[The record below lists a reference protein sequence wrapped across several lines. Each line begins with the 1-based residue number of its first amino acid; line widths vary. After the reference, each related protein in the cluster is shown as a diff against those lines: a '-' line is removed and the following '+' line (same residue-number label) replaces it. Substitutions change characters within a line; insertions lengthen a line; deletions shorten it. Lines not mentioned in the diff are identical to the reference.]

1 MLVTFMFHLQSLR
14 TKSLS
19 LWVIVHNQCD
29 FLRSSVSFTVIFCCP
44 EVILQ
49 WQDVCRRTSVNL
61 KRYWCWTV
69 ESEPNILVNHVNF
82 WIFRLRRHLSA
93 KRPLPHFFHF
103 WPEADHNFLSGACV
117 PPQNTLWSWVLA
129 GRFATRPVSLAGV
142 STFSPLNE
150 HSSEI
155 SVAGEWVTWL
165 ALIVFIALSRSR
177 SLFPTSF

>member
-61 KRYWCWTV
+61 NVTDAEPLKVSQTSWSTMWTF
-69 ESEPNILVNHVNF
+69 ESSDFVDTYLQRGLCHTSFISDLKLITISFQVHVY
-82 WIFRLRRHLSA
+82 HH
-93 KRPLPHFFHF
+93 K
-103 WPEADHNFLSGACV
+103 
-117 PPQNTLWSWVLA
+117 TLFNLGSLL
-129 GRFATRPVSLAGV
+129 GGSRPVSLAGV

>member
-61 KRYWCWTV
+61 NVTDAEPLKVSQTSWSTMWTF
-69 ESEPNILVNHVNF
+69 ESSDFVDTYLQRGLCHTFISDLKLITISFQVHVY
-82 WIFRLRRHLSA
+82 HH
-93 KRPLPHFFHF
+93 K
-103 WPEADHNFLSGACV
+103 
-117 PPQNTLWSWVLA
+117 TLFNLGSLL
-129 GRFATRPVSLAGV
+129 GGSRPVFLAGV
-142 STFSPLNE
+142 STFAPLNE

>member
-61 KRYWCWTV
+61 NVTDAEPLKVSQTSWPTMWTF
-69 ESEPNILVNHVNF
+69 ESSDFVDTYLQRGLCH
-82 WIFRLRRHLSA
+82 
-93 KRPLPHFFHF
+93 
-103 WPEADHNFLSGACV
+103 
-117 PPQNTLWSWVLA
+117 
-129 GRFATRPVSLAGV
+129 
-142 STFSPLNE
+142 
-150 HSSEI
+150 
-155 SVAGEWVTWL
+155 
-165 ALIVFIALSRSR
+165 
-177 SLFPTSF
+177 TSFISDLKLITISFQVHVYHHKTLFNLGSLLGGLQRVQFSSPGFRRFPH